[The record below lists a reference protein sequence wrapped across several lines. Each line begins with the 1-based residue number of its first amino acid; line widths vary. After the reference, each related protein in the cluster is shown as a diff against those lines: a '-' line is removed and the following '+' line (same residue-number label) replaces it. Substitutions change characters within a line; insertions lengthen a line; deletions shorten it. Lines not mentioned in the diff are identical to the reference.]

1 MNRTFEITKTRVS
14 QASYIGLF
22 VLLVISFAACSD
34 NPVVMNPNNAN
45 KPVGSTKPSP
55 AGTDTN
61 VPMPKSS
68 GGGDAID
75 TSKLDE
81 QVSNAETQAKK
92 KPDDKA
98 ARAALAEA
106 YLARAGALTKARQY
120 RAALGDYRRTLKYD
134 PDNADA
140 QEMSATIIG
149 ILQQMGREVPKEGE
163 EPAPLPYTKG
173 ATPESPKSS
182 Y

>member
-1 MNRTFEITKTRVS
+1 MRMNFSKYNIV
-14 QASYIGLF
+14 ICIF
-22 VLLVISFAACSD
+22 VFTISACSD

-45 KPVGSTKPSP
+45 KPAAPAKPSP
-55 AGTDTN
+55 AAADSP
-61 VPMPKSS
+61 VSMPKS

-81 QVSNAETQAKK
+81 QVSSAETQAKK
-92 KPDDKA
+92 KPNDGA
-98 ARAALAEA
+98 ARKALAEA
-106 YLARAGALTKARQY
+106 YMARAGALTKARQY
-120 RAALGDYRRTLKYD
+120 RVALGDYRRTLKYD

-140 QEMSATIIG
+140 QQMSTTIIG

-163 EPAPLPYTKG
+163 EPAPLPFTKG
-173 ATPESPKSS
+173 ADSDAPKRS

>member
-1 MNRTFEITKTRVS
+1 MRTNRGESRTRISLPIYAALICSLLLAIT
-14 QASYIGLF
+14 
-22 VLLVISFAACSD
+22 ACSND
-34 NPVVMNPNNAN
+34 PVVMNPNNAN
-45 KPVGSTKPSP
+45 KPVGATKPSP
-55 AGTDTN
+55 ASADAP
-61 VPMPKSS
+61 VSMPKSS

-81 QVSNAETQAKK
+81 QIANAENQAKK
-92 KPDDKA
+92 KPDDEA

-140 QEMSATIIG
+140 QEMSATMIG

-163 EPAPLPYTKG
+163 EPAPLPFTKG
-173 ATPESPKSS
+173 AATESPKSS